1 MNLTC
6 NSTLEDLRISPG
18 SEILLVGSLNF
29 HDLARIIGA
38 SCTLISVVL
47 SLYLVLMHAMHY
59 TQPREQQY
67 IIRILFMVP
76 IYAVSS
82 FMQIQW
88 YWHAIYFQV
97 ISDAYEAFAIASFF
111 ALLCHYVAPDLHAQK
126 DFFRHMR
133 PIKPWVWPVTW
144 FAKCCGGQRGLWRT
158 PESGL
163 TWFNIIWIGIYHY
176 CFIRVAMTISAVVAQ
191 YFERYCESSNLP
203 VFGHIWIILINGFAV
218 SVAMFCLVQFYI
230 QLRAAL
236 AEHKLFIKI
245 LAIKLV
251 VFLSFWQASAISI
264 GTSTLNIVHA
274 NRVLAYPDI
283 KIGIPALLLCVEMA
297 AFAVLHFWAF
307 PYAPYVVG
315 APDTFYP
322 SPDESKEPPLLVS
335 QRHAPSGGPLG
346 LCAIVDALNLWD
358 FVKAFAR
365 GVRWLFSGVKKRKL
379 DPSYH
384 LDPPLPLDALP
395 EAKPKPVVAQPVL
408 SSAQPVPSSAQ
419 LPREEHARLIHHAQP
434 PPTNLST
441 RPSPASSASA
451 TPTPTRSP
459 AVPPRPDE
467 LYASTQSYAM
477 WHK

>member
-18 SEILLVGSLNF
+18 SEILIAGPLNF

-38 SCTLISVVL
+38 SCTLIAVVL
-47 SLYLVLMHAMHY
+47 SLFLVLMHATHY
-59 TQPREQQY
+59 TQPAEQQY

-82 FMQIQW
+82 YMQIQW

-111 ALLCHYVAPDLHAQK
+111 ALLCHYVAPDLHSQK
-126 DFFRHMR
+126 NFFRQMR

-144 FAKCCGGQRGLWRT
+144 FAKCCGGQRGIWRT

-176 CFIRVAMTISAVVAQ
+176 CFIRVAMTASAVVSQ

-203 VFGHIWIILINGFAV
+203 VFGHIWIISLNGFAV
-218 SVAMFCLVQFYI
+218 TIAMFCLVQFYI
-230 QLRAAL
+230 QLRTAL
-236 AEHKLFIKI
+236 AEHKIFIKI
-245 LAIKLV
+245 LTIKLV
-251 VFLSFWQASAISI
+251 VFLSFWQASAISV

-283 KIGIPALLLCVEMA
+283 KVGIPALLLCIEMA
-297 AFAVLHFWAF
+297 GFSVLHFWAF

-322 SPDESKEPPLLVS
+322 SPDADKETRPSISK
-335 QRHAPSGGPLG
+335 RHAPSGGPLG
-346 LCAIVDALNLWD
+346 LYAIVDALNLWD
-358 FVKAFAR
+358 FVKAFGR
-365 GVRWLFSGVKKRKL
+365 GVRWLFCGVKKRKM

-384 LDPPLPLDALP
+384 LDDAALPLDALP
-395 EAKPKPVVAQPVL
+395 ETKAKPAQQ
-408 SSAQPVPSSAQ
+408 SAPSTQPP
-419 LPREEHARLIHHAQP
+419 LDEHAHLIYHAQP
-434 PPTNLST
+434 NPTDISR
-441 RPSPASSASA
+441 RPSPASSSSASA
-451 TPTPTRSP
+451 SASAVPLSRPP
-459 AVPPRPDE
+459 PPPVPPRPDDD
-467 LYASTQSYAM
+467 LYATSQSYIT